1 MCGRDKDKVALEVDH
16 VTAVAD
22 GGTDELH
29 NLATLCR
36 DCNRGKSAYRFTDYR
51 SVSVTPEDL
60 SNDFRFFQDDRT
72 GDFVRFHLYVY
83 FKNGIHPGSHDDK
96 FQHAWTVSGTEYDIS
111 SDKAALVARRRSEQE
126 AKFLTN
132 IKQGLIAERK
142 RLVRNEEG
150 LCKVDG

>member
-1 MCGRDKDKVALEVDH
+1 MTLEVDH
-16 VTAVAD
+16 VTPVAD

-51 SVSVTPEDL
+51 SVAVVPDDL
-60 SNDFRFFQDDRT
+60 RNDMRFFQDDVT

-83 FKNGIHPGSHDDK
+83 FKNGIRPGSPDDK
-96 FQHAWTVSGTEYDIS
+96 FHHTWKVSGTKYDIS
-111 SDKAALVARRRSEQE
+111 SDKQALVSRLRSEQE
-126 AKFLTN
+126 TKFLTS
-132 IKQGLIAERK
+132 IKQALVAERK
-142 RLVRNEEG
+142 RLLRNEEG